1 MRQSSEAPEVI
12 QALAKADEYGRLAA
26 QAKTTKDRN
35 DYERLRYKR
44 LGIADG
50 WRVITEIDVRHGSAN
65 SSSLSR
71 RSRDHSS

>member
-1 MRQSSEAPEVI
+1 MGQSSEAPEVI

-26 QAKTTKDRN
+26 QAKTAKDRN
-35 DYERLRYKR
+35 DYERLQRKW

-65 SSSLSR
+65 PSSLNR
-71 RSRDHSS
+71 RNRVHSS